1 MIMVVGVVIT
11 LVVAGLVGWMIYASS
26 GPPDAER
33 YCLKCGKTTSWH
45 PDKGCRECRLY
56 DQFW

>member
-1 MIMVVGVVIT
+1 MFAVIVIA

-33 YCLKCGKTTSWH
+33 YCLKCSKTTNWH
-45 PDKGCRECRLY
+45 PEKGCRECAWADR
-56 DQFW
+56 QW